1 MLIAVFQIYCY
12 FAGGEINKHEC
23 TFDNLTVLI
32 IIFITIA
39 NVYIQLK
46 ILKVT
51 KVQYTT
57 PGYSLKTHLSRMIHA
72 SNTIDGY
79 YLIQT

>member
-1 MLIAVFQIYCY
+1 MLIVVFQIYCY
-12 FAGGEINKHEC
+12 FAGGEINKHDC

-57 PGYSLKTHLSRMIHA
+57 SGYSLKTHLLRMIHA
-72 SNTIDGY
+72 SYIIDGY